1 MCLPKFGGKQFS
13 NIIIK
18 IYGTYFCRYLEESIN
33 FLLGTL
39 KNLKDRTA
47 GFQATGLMAIS
58 VQGNISKHLGRIME
72 VIRSSLPPK
81 DLPVK

>member
-47 GFQATGLMAIS
+47 GIITSFHCGSSKRNDTLLIS
-58 VQGNISKHLGRIME
+58 DSQ
-72 VIRSSLPPK
+72 
-81 DLPVK
+81 